1 MEKLYKFLSLF
12 SETILHILVV
22 VSLFRPRENKFEEKK
37 VYFSYFNVFNE
48 QTTQRERRL

>member
-37 VYFSYFNVFNE
+37 SLFQLFQCF
-48 QTTQRERRL
+48 

>member
-12 SETILHILVV
+12 LETILHILVV

-37 VYFSYFNVFNE
+37 KFISVISMF
-48 QTTQRERRL
+48 